1 MMFPTTALP
10 TGFCSCT
17 RNDMDHYVPDLGHDE
32 SDWPLTGEVM
42 FIGAIMCERPGEPAQ
57 RFHPMAR
64 HVFPL
69 DEAI

>member
-42 FIGAIMCERPGEPAQ
+42 FIGAIMCERPGEPA
-57 RFHPMAR
+57 
-64 HVFPL
+64 
-69 DEAI
+69 